1 MNPRAIRNLLL
12 STSIAVGALLLP
24 LATTSAYAALPTV
37 VTDTA
42 TGIVTVTLANGT
54 TVQVS
59 ASLASQIAAAM
70 QSGDAAAVTDA
81 IKALVL
87 ANAAHDNDLATAIYI
102 LAVNST
108 GDAGLKAAAYA
119 GVVSGN
125 PGSAT
130 QVAANSAGLTG
141 GNVGGQGGNGNVA
154 DNGFPS
160 GGTSGGGNSPSVDIP

>member
-1 MNPRAIRNLLL
+1 MRSRIIRGLLI
-12 STSIAVGALLLP
+12 SMSIALGTLMLPGASM
-24 LATTSAYAALPTV
+24 SAYAAVPTV

-54 TVQVS
+54 AVQVS

-70 QSGDAAAVTDA
+70 QAGDAQAVTDA

-87 ANAAHDNDLATAIYI
+87 ANAAHDIDLATAIYI

-108 GDAGLKAAAYA
+108 ADSSLKLAAYA
-119 GVVSGN
+119 GVVAGN

-130 QVAANSAGLTG
+130 EVAANATSSSG

-154 DNGFPS
+154 DNFPS
-160 GGTSGGGNSPSVDIP
+160 GGTSGGGSTPSIDVP